1 MEYKMKE
8 LSQNQIGKGIRELTS
23 DEVEA
28 VNGGGWLKFAF
39 PVVVGFVWGGPA
51 GALAVVAGIVATTGV
66 SNIEHLYAHNEIPSI
81 NQIVK

>member
-1 MEYKMKE
+1 MKA
-8 LSQNQIGKGIRELTS
+8 LSQNQNEKCIRELTS
-23 DEVEA
+23 DELMA
-28 VNGGGWLKFAF
+28 VNGAGWLKFVF
-39 PVVVGFVWGGPA
+39 PVVVGFVWGGPP